1 MLLRVMDSLAK
12 LGAVAVMIAVALSRS
27 AALSLNIGNPFEMVT
42 NITWNTREIGVSDY
56 SLVLIS
62 SV

>member
-27 AALSLNIGNPFEMVT
+27 AALSLNIGNPLRDGDEYYVEYAGDRGLGLLLGPDF
-42 NITWNTREIGVSDY
+42 
-56 SLVLIS
+56 
-62 SV
+62 